1 MSEVIFGDG
10 SYESPLT
17 QRRVDEHPVLPE
29 SLPVREKFFPRVKFV
44 MGGLAVSLA
53 QGPARFFTKLAKKE
67 SLPELYPLG
76 HYELTFRNSKSA
88 ELEARLAMNK
98 ANLEV
103 NRVREEMAVLGLEL
117 GHWENI
123 QTTTTTQF
131 EASSIL
137 TAEAELAVKA
147 ERKAEAAKKAAML
160 DRMAARGF
168 TKPPQSYISPEEPV
182 IQTEQTPELIQAPQ
196 LSPSTES
203 VEVALAS

>member
-1 MSEVIFGDG
+1 MSEVVFGDG
-10 SYESPLT
+10 SYESPLI
-17 QRRVDEHPVLPE
+17 QRRVDEHAVLPE
-29 SLPVREKFFPRVKFV
+29 SLPMREKFFPGVKFV
-44 MGGLAVSLA
+44 MGGLAVRLA

-76 HYELTFRNSKSA
+76 HYELAFRNSKSA

-103 NRVREEMAVLGLEL
+103 DRVREEMAVLGLEL
-117 GHWENI
+117 RYWENV
-123 QTTTTTQF
+123 QTTTTAQF

-137 TAEAELAVKA
+137 TAGAELAVKA

-168 TKPPQSYISPEEPV
+168 TKPPQPYIPSEEPV
-182 IQTEQTPELIQAPQ
+182 IQTEQAPELIQAPQ
-196 LSPSTES
+196 LFPSTECA
-203 VEVALAS
+203 EVALAS

>member
-1 MSEVIFGDG
+1 MSEVVFGDG

-17 QRRVDEHPVLPE
+17 QRRVDEHPVLSE
-29 SLPVREKFFPRVKFV
+29 SLSEREKFFPRVKLA
-44 MGGLAVSLA
+44 MGDLAVRLA

-76 HYELTFRNSKSA
+76 HYELAFRNSKNA
-88 ELEARLAMNK
+88 KLEAVLAMNK
-98 ANLEV
+98 ANDEV
-103 NRVREEMAVLGLEL
+103 GRVREEMAVLGLEL
-117 GHWENI
+117 GYWENI
-123 QTTTTTQF
+123 QTTTTAQF

-147 ERKAEAAKKAAML
+147 ERKAGAAKKATML
-160 DRMAARGF
+160 GRMAARGF
-168 TKPPQSYISPEEPV
+168 TKPPQPYIPPEEPV

-196 LSPSTES
+196 LLPSTES